1 MEYINNFV
9 ITLVATMIFMTAVDI
24 ISPDNSMKK
33 YIKFVL
39 GLILISVMINPIVK
53 FFTGGEQELVNTIK
67 NYESMFYEGT
77 TNENEDSI
85 SKSQIESFKNNLNSN
100 CDNLLKEEF
109 SDKDFKSNV
118 ECEIDLENMTYSIES
133 LEVGVKDKDQGIK
146 LVDSIKIDINEES
159 EQAVSNDGGVENEE
173 EIKNYLSEVF
183 KIPIEKIKL
192 YSMGK

>member
-1 MEYINNFV
+1 
-9 ITLVATMIFMTAVDI
+9 
-24 ISPDNSMKK
+24 MKK

-53 FFTGGEQELVNTIK
+53 FFTGGEQELVNAIK
-67 NYESMFYEGT
+67 NYESMFYEDT

-100 CDNLLKEEF
+100 CDNLLKEKF
-109 SDKDFKSNV
+109 SDKEFKSNV
-118 ECEIDLENMTYSIES
+118 ECEIDLESMTYSIDS
-133 LEVGVKDKDQGIK
+133 LEVGVKDKGIK
-146 LVDSIKIDINEES
+146 IVDSIKIDINKES
-159 EQAVSNDGGVENEE
+159 EEAVSNDGSVENEE

-183 KIPIEKIKL
+183 KIPTEKIKL

>member
-9 ITLVATMIFMTAVDI
+9 ITLVATMIFMTAVEI

-67 NYESMFYEGT
+67 SYESMFYEGT
-77 TNENEDSI
+77 TSENEDSI

-100 CDNLLKEEF
+100 CDSLLKEEF

-133 LEVGVKDKDQGIK
+133 LEVGVKDGGVK

-159 EQAVSNDGGVENEE
+159 EQAVSNDGTVENEE

-183 KIPIEKIKL
+183 KIPTDKIKL

>member
-9 ITLVATMIFMTAVDI
+9 ITLVATIIFMTAVEI

-53 FFTGGEQELVNTIK
+53 FFTDGEQELVSAIK
-67 NYESMFYEGT
+67 NYESVFYEGT

-100 CDNLLKEEF
+100 YDNLLKEKF
-109 SDKDFKSNV
+109 LDKEFKSNV
-118 ECEIDLENMTYSIES
+118 ECEIDSDNMTYSIES
-133 LEVGVKDKDQGIK
+133 LEVGVKDGGIK
-146 LVDSIKIDINEES
+146 LVDNIKIDINEEN
-159 EQAVSNDGGVENEE
+159 EEAVSNDGSVENEE

-183 KIPIEKIKL
+183 KIPTEKIKL

>member
-9 ITLVATMIFMTAVDI
+9 ITLVATMIFMTAVEI

-67 NYESMFYEGT
+67 SYESMFYEGT
-77 TNENEDSI
+77 TSENEDSI

-100 CDNLLKEEF
+100 CDSLLKEEF

-133 LEVGVKDKDQGIK
+133 LEVGVKDGGIK

-159 EQAVSNDGGVENEE
+159 EQAVSNDGTVENEE
-173 EIKNYLSEVF
+173 EIKNYLSEIF
-183 KIPIEKIKL
+183 KIPTDKIKL

>member
-9 ITLVATMIFMTAVDI
+9 ITLVATMIFMTAVEI

-53 FFTGGEQELVNTIK
+53 FFTGGEEELINTIK
-67 NYESMFYEGT
+67 SYERMFYEGT

-118 ECEIDLENMTYSIES
+118 ECEIDLDNMTYSIES
-133 LEVGVKDKDQGIK
+133 LEVGVKDGGIK
-146 LVDSIKIDINEES
+146 LVDSIKINISEES
-159 EQAVSNDGGVENEE
+159 EQALSNDEEVENEE

-183 KIPIEKIKL
+183 KISTEKIKL

>member
-9 ITLVATMIFMTAVDI
+9 ITLVATMIFMTAVEI

-67 NYESMFYEGT
+67 SYESMFYEGT
-77 TNENEDSI
+77 TSENEDSI

-100 CDNLLKEEF
+100 CDSLLKEEF

-133 LEVGVKDKDQGIK
+133 LEVGVKDRGIK

-159 EQAVSNDGGVENEE
+159 EQAVSNDGTVENEE

-183 KIPIEKIKL
+183 KIPTDKIKL

>member
-9 ITLVATMIFMTAVDI
+9 ITLVATMIFMTAVEI

-67 NYESMFYEGT
+67 SYESMFYEGLT
-77 TNENEDSI
+77 SENEDSI

-100 CDNLLKEEF
+100 CDSLLKEEF

-133 LEVGVKDKDQGIK
+133 LEVGVKDGGIK
-146 LVDSIKIDINEES
+146 LVDNIKIDINEES
-159 EQAVSNDGGVENEE
+159 EQAVSNDGTVENEE

-183 KIPIEKIKL
+183 KIPTDKIKL

>member
-9 ITLVATMIFMTAVDI
+9 ITLVATMIFMTAVEI

-53 FFTGGEQELVNTIK
+53 FFTGGEQELVNAIK
-67 NYESMFYEGT
+67 NYESMFYEDT

-100 CDNLLKEEF
+100 CDNLLKEKF
-109 SDKDFKSNV
+109 SDKEFKSNV
-118 ECEIDLENMTYSIES
+118 ECEIDLESMTYSIDS
-133 LEVGVKDKDQGIK
+133 LEVGVKDKGIK
-146 LVDSIKIDINEES
+146 IVDSIKIDINKES
-159 EQAVSNDGGVENEE
+159 EEAVSNDGSVENEE

-183 KIPIEKIKL
+183 KIPTEKIKL

>member
-9 ITLVATMIFMTAVDI
+9 ITLVATMIFMTAVEI

-67 NYESMFYEGT
+67 SYESMFYEGIT
-77 TNENEDSI
+77 SENEDSI

-100 CDNLLKEEF
+100 CDSLLKEEF

-133 LEVGVKDKDQGIK
+133 LEVGVKDWGIK

-159 EQAVSNDGGVENEE
+159 EQAVSNDGTVENEE

-183 KIPIEKIKL
+183 KIPTDKIKL

>member
-9 ITLVATMIFMTAVDI
+9 ITLVATIIFMTAVEI

-53 FFTGGEQELVNTIK
+53 FFTDGEQELVSAIK
-67 NYESMFYEGT
+67 NYESVFYEGT

-100 CDNLLKEEF
+100 CDNLLKEKF
-109 SDKDFKSNV
+109 LDKEFKSNV
-118 ECEIDLENMTYSIES
+118 ECEIDLDNMTYSIEN
-133 LEVGVKDKDQGIK
+133 LEVGVKDGGIK
-146 LVDSIKIDINEES
+146 LVDNIKIDINEES
-159 EQAVSNDGGVENEE
+159 EEAVSNDGSVENEE

-183 KIPIEKIKL
+183 KIPTEKIKL

>member
-9 ITLVATMIFMTAVDI
+9 ITLVATMIFMTAVEI

-67 NYESMFYEGT
+67 SYESMFYEGIT
-77 TNENEDSI
+77 SENEDSI

-100 CDNLLKEEF
+100 CDSLLKEEF

-133 LEVGVKDKDQGIK
+133 LEVGVKDGGIK
-146 LVDSIKIDINEES
+146 LVDNIKIDINEES
-159 EQAVSNDGGVENEE
+159 EQAVSNDGTVENEE

-183 KIPIEKIKL
+183 KIPTDKIKL

>member
-9 ITLVATMIFMTAVDI
+9 ITLVATMIFMTAVEI

-53 FFTGGEQELVNTIK
+53 FFTGGEQELVNAIK

-100 CDNLLKEEF
+100 CDNLLKEKF
-109 SDKDFKSNV
+109 SDKEFKSNV
-118 ECEIDLENMTYSIES
+118 ECEIDLESMTYSIES
-133 LEVGVKDKDQGIK
+133 LEVGVKDGGIK
-146 LVDSIKIDINEES
+146 IVDSIKIDINEES
-159 EQAVSNDGGVENEE
+159 EEAVSNDGAMENEE

-183 KIPIEKIKL
+183 KIPTEKIKL

>member
-9 ITLVATMIFMTAVDI
+9 ITLVATMIFMTAVEI

-67 NYESMFYEGT
+67 NYESIFYEDK
-77 TNENEDSI
+77 TNETEESI
-85 SKSQIESFKNNLNSN
+85 GKSQIESFKNNLNSN

-109 SDKDFKSNV
+109 SEKDFKSNV

-133 LEVGVKDKDQGIK
+133 LEVGVKDEGIK

-159 EQAVSNDGGVENEE
+159 EETVSKDGAVENEE

-183 KIPIEKIKL
+183 KIPKEKIKL
-192 YSMGK
+192 YSMEK

>member
-9 ITLVATMIFMTAVDI
+9 ITLVATIIFMTAVEI

-53 FFTGGEQELVNTIK
+53 FFTDGEQELVSAIK
-67 NYESMFYEGT
+67 NYESVFYEGT

-100 CDNLLKEEF
+100 CDNLLKEKF
-109 SDKDFKSNV
+109 LDKEFKSNV
-118 ECEIDLENMTYSIES
+118 ECEIDLDNMTYSIES
-133 LEVGVKDKDQGIK
+133 LEVGVKDGGIK
-146 LVDSIKIDINEES
+146 LVDNIKIDINEES
-159 EQAVSNDGGVENEE
+159 EEAVSNDGSVENEE

-183 KIPIEKIKL
+183 KIPTEKIKL

>member
-9 ITLVATMIFMTAVDI
+9 ITLVATMIFMTAVEI

-53 FFTGGEQELVNTIK
+53 FFTGGEQELVNAIK

-100 CDNLLKEEF
+100 CDNLLKEKF
-109 SDKDFKSNV
+109 SDKEFKSNV
-118 ECEIDLENMTYSIES
+118 ECEIDLESMTYSIES
-133 LEVGVKDKDQGIK
+133 LEVGVKDGGIK
-146 LVDSIKIDINEES
+146 IVDSIKIDINEES
-159 EQAVSNDGGVENEE
+159 EEAVSNDGAMESEE

-183 KIPIEKIKL
+183 KIPTEKIKL

>member
-39 GLILISVMINPIVK
+39 GLILISVMINPIIK

-67 NYESMFYEGT
+67 NYENMFYEGIT
-77 TNENEDSI
+77 SENENDV
-85 SKSQIESFKNNLNSN
+85 SKNQIESFKNNLNSN
-100 CDNLLKEEF
+100 CNSLLKEEF

-118 ECEIDLENMTYSIES
+118 ECEIDLQSMTYNIES
-133 LEVGVKDKDQGIK
+133 LEVGVKENGIK
-146 LVDSIKIDINEES
+146 IVDSIKININEES
-159 EQAVSNDGGVENEE
+159 EQAISNDEKVENAE
-173 EIKNYLSEVF
+173 EIKNYLSEIF
-183 KIPIEKIKL
+183 KIPTEKIKL

>member
-9 ITLVATMIFMTAVDI
+9 ITLVATMIFMTAVEI

-67 NYESMFYEGT
+67 NYESIFYEDK
-77 TNENEDSI
+77 TNETEESI
-85 SKSQIESFKNNLNSN
+85 GKSQIESFKNNLNSN

-109 SDKDFKSNV
+109 SEKDFESNV

-133 LEVGVKDKDQGIK
+133 LEVGVKDGGIK
-146 LVDSIKIDINEES
+146 IVDSIKIDINEES
-159 EQAVSNDGGVENEE
+159 EEAVSNDGAVENEE

-183 KIPIEKIKL
+183 KIPTDKIKL

>member
-9 ITLVATMIFMTAVDI
+9 ITLVATMIFMTAVEI

-67 NYESMFYEGT
+67 NYESIFYEDK
-77 TNENEDSI
+77 TNETEESI
-85 SKSQIESFKNNLNSN
+85 GKSQIESFKNNLNSN
-100 CDNLLKEEF
+100 CDNLLKEKF
-109 SDKDFKSNV
+109 SEKDFKSNV

-133 LEVGVKDKDQGIK
+133 LEVGVKDEGIK

-159 EQAVSNDGGVENEE
+159 EETVSKDGAVENEE
-173 EIKNYLSEVF
+173 GIKNYLSEVF
-183 KIPIEKIKL
+183 KIPKEKIKL
-192 YSMGK
+192 YSIEK

>member
-9 ITLVATMIFMTAVDI
+9 ITLVATMIFMTAVEI

-53 FFTGGEQELVNTIK
+53 FFTGGEQELVNAIK
-67 NYESMFYEGT
+67 NYEIMFYEDT

-100 CDNLLKEEF
+100 CNNLLKEKF
-109 SDKDFKSNV
+109 SNKEFKSNV
-118 ECEIDLENMTYSIES
+118 ECEIDLESMTYSIES
-133 LEVGVKDKDQGIK
+133 LEVGVKDGGIK
-146 LVDSIKIDINEES
+146 IVDSIKIDINEES
-159 EQAVSNDGGVENEE
+159 EEAVSNDGAVENEE

-183 KIPIEKIKL
+183 KIPTEKIKL

>member
-9 ITLVATMIFMTAVDI
+9 ITLVATIIFMTAVEI

-53 FFTGGEQELVNTIK
+53 FFTGGEQELVNAIK
-67 NYESMFYEGT
+67 NYEIMFYEDT

-100 CDNLLKEEF
+100 CDNLLKEKF
-109 SDKDFKSNV
+109 LDKEFKSNV
-118 ECEIDLENMTYSIES
+118 ECEIDSDNMTYSIES
-133 LEVGVKDKDQGIK
+133 LEVGVKDGGIK
-146 LVDSIKIDINEES
+146 LVDNIKIDINEEN
-159 EQAVSNDGGVENEE
+159 EEAVSNDGSVENEE

-183 KIPIEKIKL
+183 KIPTEKIKL

>member
-39 GLILISVMINPIVK
+39 GLILISVMINPIIK

-67 NYESMFYEGT
+67 NYENMFYEGIT
-77 TNENEDSI
+77 SENENDV
-85 SKSQIESFKNNLNSN
+85 SKNQIESFKNNLNSN
-100 CDNLLKEEF
+100 CNSLLKEEF

-118 ECEIDLENMTYSIES
+118 ECEIDLQSMTYNIES
-133 LEVGVKDKDQGIK
+133 LEVGVKENGIK
-146 LVDSIKIDINEES
+146 IVDSIKININEES
-159 EQAVSNDGGVENEE
+159 EQAISNDEKVENAE

-183 KIPIEKIKL
+183 KIPTEKIKL